1 MHKCII
7 TCLKYNYVWVKY
19 RLSMQR
25 NEEPVRVLLRSQH
38 YRLWLLFLNYQYF
51 CPFLQLRDLDFN
63 VTKMKIEVDSLWI
76 CNSDYKCYIQRN
88 FKPNLICNG
97 LHNWN
102 IIGKNVPL
110 RYSKEP
116 ELDIS
121 IFAPISH
128 NRKLSLAPPSSYIAE
143 HLTSFEQISFASKIE
158 WTSFT
163 YGKHQVLLVW
173 EYPLPISVVN
183 AYEIRYDN
191 AC

>member
-1 MHKCII
+1 MLYSTNFIFNGF
-7 TCLKYNYVWVKY
+7 YN
-19 RLSMQR
+19 R
-25 NEEPVRVLLRSQH
+25 
-38 YRLWLLFLNYQYF
+38 
-51 CPFLQLRDLDFN
+51 
-63 VTKMKIEVDSLWI
+63 
-76 CNSDYKCYIQRN
+76 YI
-88 FKPNLICNG
+88 L
-97 LHNWN
+97 
-102 IIGKNVPL
+102 GKHVPL

-128 NRKLSLAPPSSYIAE
+128 NRNLSFAPPSSYIAK

-173 EYPLPISVVN
+173 EYPLPISIVN

-191 AC
+191 DTKKGRRMIWLIFTFKLPIRSSSNSSGTTPLLPSWFSTTSSIWMCDIMDVNKHNPNK

>member
-1 MHKCII
+1 
-7 TCLKYNYVWVKY
+7 
-19 RLSMQR
+19 
-25 NEEPVRVLLRSQH
+25 
-38 YRLWLLFLNYQYF
+38 
-51 CPFLQLRDLDFN
+51 
-63 VTKMKIEVDSLWI
+63 MKIEVDSLWI
-76 CNSDYKCYIQRN
+76 CNSDYKCCIQRN

-102 IIGKNVPL
+102 ITGKSVPL
-110 RYSKEP
+110 RYSTEP

-128 NRKLSLAPPSSYIAE
+128 NRNLSLAPPSSYIAK

-173 EYPLPISVVN
+173 EYPLPISIVN

-191 AC
+191 TKKGRRMIWLIFTFKLPIRSSSNSSGTTPLLPSWFSTTRSIWMCDIMDVNKHNPNK